1 MHPHHSPMLIPPY
14 PTLMKTLGKL
24 DTSLHDAFV
33 GSSDRVE
40 MLYHQYSNLTSFI
53 ESQDSMGRVERG
65 RLYGWRHE
73 SRRGLWSWAGRRER

>member
-14 PTLMKTLGKL
+14 PTFMKTLGEL

-40 MLYHQYSNLTSFI
+40 MLYH
-53 ESQDSMGRVERG
+53 
-65 RLYGWRHE
+65 
-73 SRRGLWSWAGRRER
+73 